1 MPVIEVD
8 GLVKRYAGK
17 TAVDGVDV
25 TVEEG
30 EILGVLGPNGA
41 GKTTAVEC
49 IAGLRTPTAGEV
61 RVLGLDPVRDR
72 RRLRQVVGVQLQK
85 AVLPDDIQ
93 VGEALELYRSFYRER
108 ADVDPLLAD
117 LGIADKRTT
126 RFKELSGGQMQRLS
140 LALALVG
147 RPRIA
152 LLDELTTGL
161 DPQGR
166 RDIWRV
172 VERLRAD
179 GTTVVLVSHFMEEVE
194 RLCDR
199 VAVIDDGRIVAG
211 GTPRSLVDG
220 LGGSQRLHLRTTP
233 TVDPRP
239 LEALPQVSAVTVDGD
254 RLTVTGTGDLLH
266 IVTSAVAEQETRI
279 TETRLEQATLED
291 AYLALTGRAPE
302 TSDLEEATA

>member
-1 MPVIEVD
+1 PAVGPPPGAWVIAIGDPTRTTMTARTAAPTTSDRLSMPVTLGVPRCPFTCRKSWSQVMTSGTRGAGHPLRSVGADRETPTATKGGTMPVIEVD

-72 RRLRQVVGVQLQK
+72 SRLRQVVGVQLQK

-211 GTPRSLVDG
+211 
-220 LGGSQRLHLRTTP
+220 
-233 TVDPRP
+233 
-239 LEALPQVSAVTVDGD
+239 
-254 RLTVTGTGDLLH
+254 
-266 IVTSAVAEQETRI
+266 
-279 TETRLEQATLED
+279 
-291 AYLALTGRAPE
+291 
-302 TSDLEEATA
+302 